1 MADTLPVAALM
12 LGLASGVHCLV
23 MCGGI
28 VSAFGTQQ
36 PVRARLVRRSDVA
49 WRAPLAFN
57 AGRIASYAG
66 AGAAAG
72 ALGGGAGALFG
83 LWFDWQFAMQIAAS
97 VLLVLVGIHLAR
109 VAAPLAAL
117 ESLGRPLWR
126 RIQPVA
132 AKLMPFDTP
141 GRAFA
146 AGLAWG
152 WLPCGLVY
160 ATLAMAALAGGA
172 TAGALVMLGFGLGTL
187 PWLLAAGVGF
197 ARWREALRRP
207 RWRLAIG
214 GLVLGWGV
222 FGLARAADL
231 PETLRSGLMCLF

>member
-1 MADTLPVAALM
+1 M
-12 LGLASGVHCLV
+12 
-23 MCGGI
+23 
-28 VSAFGTQQ
+28 
-36 PVRARLVRRSDVA
+36 RRSGLA

-57 AGRIASYAG
+57 AGRIASYAA

-160 ATLAMAALAGGA
+160 AALAMAALAGGA

-207 RWRLAIG
+207 HWRLAIG

-231 PETLRSGLMCLF
+231 AETLRNGLVCLF

>member
-1 MADTLPVAALM
+1 MAGTLPFAALM
-12 LGLASGVHCLV
+12 LGLASGLHCLA

-28 VSAFGTQQ
+28 VSAFGAQQ
-36 PVRARLVRRSDVA
+36 PVRASPRHRSRLT
-49 WRAPLAFN
+49 WRTPLAFN
-57 AGRIASYAG
+57 AGRIASYAL

-72 ALGGGAGALFG
+72 ALGGGAAELFG
-83 LWFDWQFAMQIAAS
+83 LWFDWQLAMQIAAS

-126 RIQPVA
+126 RIQPMA
-132 AKLMPFDTP
+132 SRLLPFDTP
-141 GRAFA
+141 ARALA

-160 ATLAMAALAGGA
+160 AALAIAALAGGA
-172 TAGALVMLGFGLGTL
+172 MPGALVMLGFGLGTL

-197 ARWREALRRP
+197 VRWREALRRP
-207 RWRLAIG
+207 AWRLAVG

-222 FGLARAADL
+222 FGLARAAEL
-231 PETLRSGLMCLF
+231 GETLRRGVLCLF